1 MQRSI
6 LEGFGAILSGKV
18 VTLVVGVL
26 TTPILYRLLGP
37 SSYGV
42 YAFLL
47 STFALYMILV
57 SSGVTEGV
65 RKFLAE
71 DRDRPDWERRVVGFY
86 LRLAFV
92 LGVVGA
98 GLLVIATQTGLVAR
112 YVGPE
117 FAPYFY
123 LLAAMVLLAQFRAV
137 NRRTLMGFGLERY
150 SEPIKAGNR
159 ILFVCLAIP
168 LVYVGYGV
176 TGVLVGTIV
185 ANAVAVVAGIAL
197 VHRELS
203 VTRAVRSSADGLPRR
218 GLMSFNTLSVVLV
231 LLMMSL
237 YHVDVLLLQW
247 FTGSTSVGHYK
258 AALKMAEFL
267 WFVPLAI
274 QMVFVQS
281 MSNLWS
287 NDRVERVTAITSKST
302 RYTFLLTA
310 VMALGLAAL
319 ADVAVPLYYG
329 AEAEP
334 AVDPLVVL
342 LPGVLGFAL
351 ARPILAASQGK
362 GDLAAPIAATGVA
375 AGANLGLNLLL
386 IPRYGMVGAAAATSV
401 GYGSMFL
408 FHVAA
413 ARHLG
418 FDPLDDARPLR
429 VALTTVLAAVP
440 ILALPAVVGESLV
453 ALVVVPPVG
462 LAVFLA
468 CAFATG
474 ALDSGE
480 VRDLL
485 RSTPLAPYVSAVER
499 GPATD
504 GGYDE

>member
-6 LEGFGAILSGKV
+6 LEGFGAILSGKA
-18 VTLVVGVL
+18 VTLAVGVL
-26 TTPILYRLLGP
+26 TTPLLYRLLGP
-37 SSYGV
+37 SAYGV

-47 STFALYMILV
+47 STFALYMIFV

-71 DRDRPDWERRVVGFY
+71 DRDRPDWERRVLGFY
-86 LRLAFV
+86 LRLA
-92 LGVVGA
+92 LALALVGA
-98 GLLVIATQTGLVAR
+98 GLLVAVTHTGLVAR

-117 FAPYFY
+117 FAPYFG
-123 LLAAMVLLAQFRAV
+123 LLAAMVVLAQFREV

-159 ILFVCLAIP
+159 LLFVAFAIP
-168 LVYVGYGV
+168 LVYVGHGV
-176 TGVLVGTIV
+176 TGVLVGTV
-185 ANAVAVVAGIAL
+185 LANAIAVTAGL
-197 VHRELS
+197 VVIHREIS
-203 VTRAVRSSADGLPRR
+203 ITDAVRSSAAALPRR
-218 GLMSFNTLSVVLV
+218 SLMSFNTLSVVLV

-237 YHVDVLLLQW
+237 YHVDILLLQW
-247 FTGSTSVGHYK
+247 FTDSTSVGHYK
-258 AALKMAEFL
+258 AALQMAEFL

-287 NDRVERVTAITSKST
+287 NDRVARVTKITSVST

-319 ADVAVPLYYG
+319 ADVVVPLYYG
-329 AEAEP
+329 PRAKP
-334 AVDPLVVL
+334 AVAPLLVL
-342 LPGVLGFAL
+342 LPGALGFAL

-375 AGANLGLNLLL
+375 AGLNLGLNLLL
-386 IPRYGMVGAAAATSV
+386 IPRYGTVGAAAATSV
-401 GYGSMFL
+401 GYGTMFL
-408 FHVAA
+408 LHVVS

-418 FDPLDDARPLR
+418 FDPLADARLAR
-429 VALTTVLAAVP
+429 IAATIVLAAAP
-440 ILALPAVVGESLV
+440 ILAFPAVMGDPA

-462 LAVFLA
+462 LAAFLA

-474 ALDSGE
+474 ALDRAE
-480 VRDLL
+480 VSELL
-485 RSTPLAPYVSAVER
+485 RSTPLAPYLAAVER
-499 GPATD
+499 RLATD